1 MIFFN
6 KLFQSKFWKKY
17 YHQVLEK
24 SADGYLLYKWAN
36 DVLPDDAVIITT
48 HRSIAFYKHRAIS
61 YEFRL
66 FTNSFKEKG
75 FKYYMDNI
83 LKEKP
88 SYILYSSTE
97 LNNSRDILKNCRGKL
112 FKHKKNVGHTAGR
125 SPFHKKVFATDL
137 FII

>member
-1 MIFFN
+1 MLQLLDIFN
-6 KLFQSKFWKKY
+6 KFFKANFGEKFY
-17 YHQVLEK
+17 NHVLEK
-24 SADGYLLYKWAN
+24 NADGYLLYKWAN

-112 FKHKKNVGHTAGR
+112 FKHKKNVGHTAG
-125 SPFHKKVFATDL
+125 KAL
-137 FII
+137 FSQEDFL